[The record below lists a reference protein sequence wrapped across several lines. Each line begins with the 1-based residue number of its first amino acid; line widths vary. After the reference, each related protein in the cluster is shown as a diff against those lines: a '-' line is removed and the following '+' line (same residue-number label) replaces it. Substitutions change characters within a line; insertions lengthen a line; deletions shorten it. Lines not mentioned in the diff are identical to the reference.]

1 MATFNH
7 SKTTVCSMPKRLSI
21 MSRCLQE
28 SEAASR
34 TYFSLSEEARYTER
48 HHLWNSDLK
57 LRHSR
62 VAFVSAGTSSAEEL
76 TKASQKDTTA
86 NSSVQAKD
94 KGTTG
99 VTRDQPTVPVA
110 TLEAPMSK
118 VSLSDAPFAGASK
131 SSTSGDPQSTLLRTS
146 GQSQL
151 GQGDPSTGLSND
163 VFFTDLKGA
172 GQCTH
177 IGLPPPFTRRSPSPA
192 ASDSGDEIILFVGRR
207 SNQSE
212 PHKTTSQTIVS
223 GSMSERKA
231 LTNSVLLKTSHR
243 SMATIVD
250 DPVEGNT
257 NNSTAVEQHTLPD
270 QQMPTGP
277 KPAIQHTQDLSKGV
291 SSSMPGKRRRGR
303 RRSRQWQADEEAQIM
318 ADYIANTNE
327 SDDLHAFSKSFGL
340 NQRDLAGSDIAEWE
354 DEETV
359 SMSEQKGNV
368 PLRDLDEWDVADLQ
382 DFDDI
387 SASSEALDSI
397 EQVLLSRQRPSGVQY
412 LVVGHGH
419 KVDDARWLPLA
430 ALDVPGADEKVRIFE
445 EEQAEVERLLDE
457 SNNSEQSMSLDE
469 QLALDALGDMED
481 LEDEEDLVDRRRARL
496 TDEQIAR
503 LLSKQEELG
512 LGSEDLR
519 IFDGRDFNSGDEVK
533 AQLDG
538 MWDEVVNFQ
547 YQTKRKWKKRVQPNF
562 PSATALADMLDR
574 DPYNGFDIMDQ
585 DRPSLRRKQKGRH
598 RNLPME
604 LSDSE
609 LELQIHMAWENDR
622 SKKKKRKQ
630 EREELRAQGLLGKRG
645 KPDLKAR
652 YSEGMSI
659 VELKSEIK
667 DFLLSS
673 MERYFRT
680 PYPLVAFY

>member
-1 MATFNH
+1 
-7 SKTTVCSMPKRLSI
+7 MPERLSI
-21 MSRCLQE
+21 MSRYLQE
-28 SEAASR
+28 SKAVSR

-48 HHLWNSDLK
+48 HHMWNSDLK

-76 TKASQKDTTA
+76 TKAPQKDTTF

-94 KGTTG
+94 KETAS
-99 VTRDQPTVPVA
+99 VTRHHPTAPIA

-118 VSLSDAPFAGASK
+118 VSLSDAPFAEASK
-131 SSTSGDPQSTLLRTS
+131 SGTSRDPESTFLRTS

-151 GQGDPSTGLSND
+151 RQGDPSTGLSND
-163 VFFTDLKGA
+163 VFFADLKGA

-177 IGLPPPFTRRSPSPA
+177 IGLMPPIARHSPSPT

-207 SNQSE
+207 SKPRE

-223 GSMSERKA
+223 DSMSERKT
-231 LTNSVLLKTSHR
+231 LTNSPLLEASHR
-243 SMATIVD
+243 SMATIID
-250 DPVEGNT
+250 DPVGGNK
-257 NNSTAVEQHTLPD
+257 NNLTAVEQHTLPD
-270 QQMPTGP
+270 QQMPTNP
-277 KPAIQHTQDLSKGV
+277 NPTIQHMRDLGNGDLS
-291 SSSMPGKRRRGR
+291 SIPGERRRGR
-303 RRSRQWQADEEAQIM
+303 RRNRQWQAEDEAQIM

-327 SDDLHAFSKSFGL
+327 SDDLDAFSKSFGL
-340 NQRDLAGSDIAEWE
+340 NQRDLGGSEIAEWE
-354 DEETV
+354 DEEAV
-359 SMSEQKGNV
+359 SVSEQKSNV

-387 SASSEALDSI
+387 STSSEALDSV
-397 EQVLLSRQRPSGVQY
+397 ERVLLSRQRPSGVQY

-419 KVDDARWLPLA
+419 KVDDARWLSLA
-430 ALDVPGADEKVRIFE
+430 ALDVPGADEEVRIFE

-457 SNNSEQSMSLDE
+457 GDSSEQSMRLDE
-469 QLALDALGDMED
+469 QLALDAQGDMDD

-519 IFDGRDFNSGDEVK
+519 LFDGCDFNGGDEVE

-547 YQTKRKWKKRVQPNF
+547 DQTKTKRKKRAQPSF
-562 PSATALADMLDR
+562 PSATALANTLDR
-574 DPYNGFDIMDQ
+574 DPYNGFGIMDQ

-604 LSDSE
+604 LSDPE

-630 EREELRAQGLLGKRG
+630 EREELRAQGFLGKRG
-645 KPDLKAR
+645 NPDLKAR
-652 YSEGMSI
+652 YTEGMSI

-673 MERYFRT
+673 MER
-680 PYPLVAFY
+680 